1 MEQRDRRGL
10 GRHRRRR
17 LNQGRCSA
25 GLLGEDGRR
34 TLLLLEERGGGK
46 NPGASGIVLFLHGGG
61 NHGVEFLPELG
72 DLGSL
77 AGVIGGHRR
86 WCRGAVTGDAAEGE
100 RAVGH

>member
-1 MEQRDRRGL
+1 MEQRDWRGL
-10 GRHRRRR
+10 GRHRQRR
-17 LNQGRCSA
+17 LDQGR
-25 GLLGEDGRR
+25 
-34 TLLLLEERGGGK
+34 K

-86 WCRGAVTGDAAEGE
+86 WCHGAVTGDAAEGE
-100 RAVGH
+100 RVVGH